1 MDILRFRLEFKSI
14 IQNTSKL
21 YGKLYSHSKNK
32 RPRKKPAATDTANK
46 IHKRSKPT
54 HKTNKLA
61 TTTTKPLSK
70 KIEHHLSSQPLEI
83 KSSMINLQFP
93 FPTLPLTM
101 NSRIIPQILFSQ
113 NSHREKLT
121 KKNSPQQQKK
131 QPTVHPTTNS
141 QTLPRIPMNT
151 QNGNQ
156 LKDHH
161 SDISIYS
168 IASSDDE

>member
-1 MDILRFRLEFKSI
+1 LKDAPKDCDCVLAPVFQVSLDTIVFFDDKSTI
-14 IQNTSKL
+14 SIPDTSSDDELTDNPSNFIFTKFP
-21 YGKLYSHSKNK
+21 
-32 RPRKKPAATDTANK
+32 PRKA
-46 IHKRSKPT
+46 H
-54 HKTNKLA
+54 
-61 TTTTKPLSK
+61 
-70 KIEHHLSSQPLEI
+70 
-83 KSSMINLQFP
+83 
-93 FPTLPLTM
+93 
-101 NSRIIPQILFSQ
+101 
-113 NSHREKLT
+113 